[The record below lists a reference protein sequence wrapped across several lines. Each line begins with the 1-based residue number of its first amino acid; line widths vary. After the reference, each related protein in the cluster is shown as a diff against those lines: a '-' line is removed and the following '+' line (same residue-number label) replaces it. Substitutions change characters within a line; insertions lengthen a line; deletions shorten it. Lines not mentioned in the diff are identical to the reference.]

1 MKVILKS
8 DVKGVGKK
16 GEVKEVATGY
26 AVNFLLKK
34 NLAVEA
40 TPANLKAL
48 QREQEAA
55 KQEAEQKLRQAQE
68 LAAQLEKES
77 IQLKAKAGE
86 GGRLFGAITNKQIAD
101 LLKEKNYPIDKRKIV
116 LDEPIRTLGVHPVVV
131 KLHPEVTATV
141 KIHVVEES

>member
-55 KQEAEQKLRQAQE
+55 KKEAEQKLRQAQE

>member
-55 KQEAEQKLRQAQE
+55 KKETEEKLRQAQE

-141 KIHVVEES
+141 NIHVVEES

>member
-55 KQEAEQKLRQAQE
+55 KKEAEEKLRQAQE

-141 KIHVVEES
+141 NIHVVEES